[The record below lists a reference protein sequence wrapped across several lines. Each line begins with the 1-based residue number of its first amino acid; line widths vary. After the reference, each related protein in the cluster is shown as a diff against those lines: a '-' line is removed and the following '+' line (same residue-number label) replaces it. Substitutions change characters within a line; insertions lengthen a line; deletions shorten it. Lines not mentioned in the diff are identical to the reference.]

1 MTVTNST
8 EASNLSPAASSTSAL
23 GNGAVHNARVIFL
36 TYVQPWLNLVAL
48 IENALIVIVFGFFV
62 TPPRR
67 VISNR
72 SGGLGKG
79 GKELATVSRLYY
91 TLIAICEF
99 FTCLFGFV
107 LRDTLYY
114 MPIWVSFLLGFN

>member
-8 EASNLSPAASSTSAL
+8 EASKLTPAASSTSAL
-23 GNGAVHNARVIFL
+23 GNGAVHDARAIFL
-36 TYVQPWLNLVAL
+36 TYVKPWLNLVAL

-67 VISNR
+67 GISYH
-72 SGGLGKG
+72 SGGSGRG
-79 GKELATVSRLYY
+79 GAELATVSRLYY

-107 LRDTLYY
+107 LRNTLYY
-114 MPIWVSFLLGFN
+114 MPIWVSILLGFN